1 MEHYK
6 TPKLLDNSSVS
17 KFVKIECIDVN
28 DLSVGQYSVNK
39 NISFKT
45 PMLRSDFCD
54 YGNAYIVEKGAI
66 GLLAAAVN
74 EIDKAQKD
82 FFV

>member
-1 MEHYK
+1 MTRK
-6 TPKLLDNSSVS
+6 WVD
-17 KFVKIECIDVN
+17 IN

-45 PMLRSDFCD
+45 PMLRSDFGD

>member
-39 NISFKT
+39 
-45 PMLRSDFCD
+45 
-54 YGNAYIVEKGAI
+54 
-66 GLLAAAVN
+66 
-74 EIDKAQKD
+74 
-82 FFV
+82 

>member
-1 MEHYK
+1 
-6 TPKLLDNSSVS
+6 
-17 KFVKIECIDVN
+17 
-28 DLSVGQYSVNK
+28 
-39 NISFKT
+39 
-45 PMLRSDFCD
+45 MLRSDFCD

>member
-1 MEHYK
+1 MTRK
-6 TPKLLDNSSVS
+6 WVD
-17 KFVKIECIDVN
+17 IN

-54 YGNAYIVEKGAI
+54 YGNAYIVEKRAI

-82 FFV
+82 FFYLKIKLHIGLEYQKLTKQ